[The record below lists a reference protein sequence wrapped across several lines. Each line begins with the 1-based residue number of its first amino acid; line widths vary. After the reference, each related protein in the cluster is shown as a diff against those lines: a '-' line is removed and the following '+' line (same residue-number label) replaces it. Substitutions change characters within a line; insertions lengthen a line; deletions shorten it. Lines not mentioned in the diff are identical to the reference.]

1 MIGNPFATLAGKL
14 IAGLIVLSLLLGLY
28 VWATWNHSAQPKQE
42 ARSAKASAETA
53 KETAQTVIDR
63 SESDASVDALVAE
76 TARQIDTLPLP
87 EAAKA
92 ARKAICS
99 LSEYKGDP
107 SCAN

>member
-1 MIGNPFATLAGKL
+1 MTQLFASTAAKIITALA
-14 IAGLIVLSLLLGLY
+14 LLLAVMGL
-28 VWATWNHSAQPKQE
+28 VLWITWDDAEQPKQE
-42 ARSAKASAETA
+42 ARSAKASAKTA

-63 SESDASVDALVAE
+63 AESDASVDALVAE